1 MKTTINKYRKH
12 LGALLLILIF
22 SGCSPSKDIYNN
34 PYPPKPAS
42 VSTLTVPSTDQQL
55 VKKDPECEW
64 CFAVSKEFIVG
75 YGEGKDIMEA
85 KEAALNS
92 IKAFIIKSLGEKGNV
107 VEVNFVQNLVTGRG
121 AADGQQAYLLK
132 YQFENEFHPVI
143 NISMARLD
151 DYYYEASSNLAKYFI
166 KYVISEEELNRIK
179 ADFQKSLAQ
188 KELFVHRMKR
198 TVDSILALTESH
210 SVEDLIKTYD
220 LIVESLKQNRLS
232 PSDSSRMMTGLRG
245 IASTLNALEI
255 RVTRHDPGQT
265 VQFGLFSGSSLMQVN
280 DRPMV
285 RSEAVRMDTLTK
297 KNDLWTLSYTVNPDL
312 SRSGSVEVYYDLPF
326 RRISTR
332 VEITPL
338 ITTPEFEVVG
348 ELLLSDFETSI
359 WTNNVKRFKMRVHL
373 NSLGKD
379 KVKISGMDIL
389 LHLPDYAGPVIIPKT
404 LSADVS
410 KGLNQLTAIVE
421 CDLPERFF
429 LRNESDCDLRIIYD
443 SDNTRKMALLKGV
456 ELNINKF

>member
-1 MKTTINKYRKH
+1 MKTTNKIRKH
-12 LGALLLILIF
+12 LGALLLILILA
-22 SGCSPSKDIYNN
+22 GCSPSKDIYNN

-220 LIVESLKQNRLS
+220 LIVETLKQNRLS
-232 PSDSSRMMTGLRG
+232 PSDSSRMMAGLRG

-265 VQFGLFSGSSLMQVN
+265 VQFGLFSGSSLMQHN

-285 RSEAVRMDTLTK
+285 RSEVIRMDTLIK
-297 KNDLWTLSYTVNPDL
+297 MDDLWTLSYTIKTNL
-312 SRSGSVEVYYDLPF
+312 SRPGSVELYYDLPF
-326 RRISTR
+326 RRITTR
-332 VEITPL
+332 VEITP
-338 ITTPEFEVVG
+338 IVESPDFEVAG

-359 WTNNVKRFKMRVHL
+359 WTNNVKRFTMRVHL

-379 KVKISGMDIL
+379 PVKISGVDIL
-389 LHLPDYAGPVIIPKT
+389 LHIPDYADPVIIPKT
-404 LSADVS
+404 LSADIS
-410 KGLNQLTAIVE
+410 NGLNQLTATVD

-429 LRNESDCDLRIIYD
+429 LRNQSDCDLRIIYD
-443 SDNTRKMALLKGV
+443 SDKSRKMALLKAV